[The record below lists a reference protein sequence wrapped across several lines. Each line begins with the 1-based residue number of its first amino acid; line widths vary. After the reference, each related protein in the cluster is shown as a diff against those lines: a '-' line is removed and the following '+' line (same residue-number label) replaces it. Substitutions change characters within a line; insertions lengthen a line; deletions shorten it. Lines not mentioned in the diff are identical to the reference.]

1 MATFNTITGTVGAD
15 DLIVGGVGDDSV
27 LALAGNDTVTGSGSN
42 DRVDLG
48 TGNDLVT
55 KAAAYTGG
63 SIFGGD
69 GNDILTGGDGADI
82 FEFVNSAAAQT
93 DTITDYTSD
102 DTLKFY
108 LGDGDSQITEA
119 DFQNG
124 TLAWGNLTIALDSSL
139 AWDDLSVIF
148 A

>member
-1 MATFNTITGTVGAD
+1 MLLAAEGNVTLD
-15 DLIVGGVGDDSV
+15 GGIGDDT
-27 LALAGNDTVTGSGSN
+27 L
-42 DRVDLG
+42 
-48 TGNDLVT
+48 
-55 KAAAYTGG
+55 
-63 SIFGGD
+63 FGGD

-108 LGDGDSQITEA
+108 LGDGGSQITEA

-124 TLAWGNLTIALDSSL
+124 ILKWGNLTIALDSNL
-139 AWDDLSVIF
+139 AWDDLSVIY